1 MTNSDRKAFKIGFYR
16 PPTAASS
23 SDKGEKKIFEEIYLL
38 LVTGDAFLEDASDS
52 WKVENVQF
60 IASDDDLWIFAR

>member
-52 WKVENVQF
+52 WKVCRKRAVYC
-60 IASDDDLWIFAR
+60 IG